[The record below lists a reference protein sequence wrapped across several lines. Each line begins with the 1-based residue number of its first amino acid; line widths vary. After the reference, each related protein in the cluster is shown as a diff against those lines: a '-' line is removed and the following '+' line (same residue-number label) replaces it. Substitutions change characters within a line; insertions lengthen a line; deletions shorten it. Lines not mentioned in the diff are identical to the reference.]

1 MKVKKTITSA
11 QKYVA
16 GASVLAMTLGLAA
29 PVHAQTANT
38 ADDVVVVTGSIVR
51 SRAKDFET
59 PSPIQT
65 IDKKAFEQTGAIQ
78 IQDVFKGI
86 TANSGSELFGDVST
100 RQGTS
105 QFSLRGLGVGSTLTL
120 INGRRAGLAP
130 VANSTGALFS
140 DVNQYPTNMIKN
152 VEVLTDGASATYGSE
167 AVAGVVNIF
176 TRDDFEGLELTA
188 EYRDSTINSTQ
199 LGAAMGL
206 QGDRGGIALFAN
218 YYTQDWATREDF
230 PNILEGS
237 RLEDGAAG
245 AWDSGTGSPGRF
257 TRAVLDP
264 AGAVTG
270 RSGNTLADPNCTAA
284 GGILTGAGSGA
295 ENCRYHFLNQRR
307 IIPAEDRIQL
317 YTTANYDVSDNFNA
331 FIEAGFSKNNVT
343 DGVGGNLI
351 RRFPNAGGWL
361 VPADHP
367 FNYFVS
373 DGADGITYAGPA
385 AFAADPTLQAVDL
398 IYRGRVLGSDA
409 DNENQSEIDTV
420 FTNTRLVG
428 GFDYQVTDDWNLYA
442 SYTYANSDYSRVAP
456 NEWVIFPT
464 SGGLSDFQAEI
475 ISGRWNPFGT
485 RITDPGLIGRDGV
498 SDAAN
503 SAEDLARFTTTRN
516 DIAHTRLT
524 VGEVILSGTPGLELG
539 GGDLAMAVGAQIREV
554 NLSDIPDSAY
564 QSGLNRLVDQLA
576 ALRDETQD
584 TVAVFGEVVAPIMD
598 NLELQGALRYED
610 YGDGVNTLDPKL
622 SAKFDVSDDLSLR
635 ASWGTS
641 FQAPSLRQ
649 TAATFGTASVT
660 DPRDNGNSIITTVQ
674 QGSPDLRPQSAEN
687 LNLGL
692 VYTNPD
698 VGLKFSGDFFIYD
711 YKDLI
716 LPGLDPQLI
725 FNRCEAGT
733 IDAATCSRIAIRG
746 QDGQVARAVSEIIN
760 GGSASVNG
768 LDLVASYTTEAFGGD
783 LKFDANSTIITK
795 FKSLSA
801 EGVETDIKGSRNFS
815 NGFGSV
821 PAFRL
826 NAGLTYVTGAHTL
839 TAFGRH
845 IGSYDDD
852 QSGDEVDSDTTFDLR
867 YDVELGDLINLPG
880 EGSRLSIGAVNVFD
894 TVPPRLTQ
902 RPNSD
907 FEVHDIRGRQ
917 LYVALKQKF

>member
-1 MKVKKTITSA
+1 MGAPTYA
-11 QKYVA
+11 Q
-16 GASVLAMTLGLAA
+16 T
-29 PVHAQTANT
+29 TANT
-38 ADDVVVVTGSIVR
+38 VDDVVVVTGSIIR

-59 PSPIQT
+59 PSPVQT
-65 IDKKAFEQTGAIQ
+65 IDEKTFDQTGALQ

-86 TANSGSELFGDVST
+86 SANSGSELFGDVST

-130 VANSTGALFS
+130 VANATGALFS
-140 DVNQYPTNMIKN
+140 DINQYPTNMIKN
-152 VEVLTDGASATYGSE
+152 VEVLTDGASSTYGSE

-176 TRDDFEGLELTA
+176 TRDDFEGFELTA
-188 EYRDSTINSTQ
+188 EARTSTIDSAQ
-199 LGAAMGL
+199 LGAAFGL
-206 QGDRGGIALFAN
+206 QGERGGIAVFAN
-218 YYTQDWATREDF
+218 YYTQNWATREDF

-245 AWDSGTGSPGRF
+245 AWDSATGSPGRF
-257 TRAVLDP
+257 NLAVDN
-264 AGAVTG
+264 GDGTFS
-270 RSGNTLADPNCTAA
+270 RTGNTLADPGCTEA
-284 GGILTGAGSGA
+284 GGILTGAGSGG

-317 YTTANYDVSDNFNA
+317 FTTANYDVSENFNV
-331 FIEAGFSKNNVT
+331 FLEAGYSKNDVT

-351 RRFPNAGGWL
+351 RLFPQNGGWL

-367 FNYFVS
+367 FNYFTS
-373 DGADGITYAGPA
+373 DGAGGITYAGPE

-428 GFDYQVTDDWNLYA
+428 GFDYQFSSDWNLYA
-442 SYTYANSDYSRVAP
+442 SYTYTNSDYSRVAP
-456 NEWVIFPT
+456 NEWVIYPT
-464 SGGLSDFQAEI
+464 NGFSDFQSEI
-475 ISGRWNPFGT
+475 ISGNWNPFAT

-498 SDAAN
+498 STAEN
-503 SAEDLARFTTTRN
+503 TAEDLARFTTTRN
-516 DIAHTRLT
+516 DIAHTRLI
-524 VGEVILSGTPGLELG
+524 VGEAIVSGTPGLELG
-539 GGDLAMAVGAQIREV
+539 GGDLALAVGAQFREI

-564 QSGLNRLVDQLA
+564 QSGLNRLGDVLA
-576 ALRDETQD
+576 PLRDETQD
-584 TVAVFGEVVAPIMD
+584 TVAFFGEVVAPVTD
-598 NLELQGALRYED
+598 RLEFQGAIRYED
-610 YGDGVNTLDPKL
+610 YGDGVDTLDPKI
-622 SAKFDVSDDLSLR
+622 SAKFDVTDNLALR
-635 ASWGTS
+635 GSWGTS
-641 FQAPSLRQ
+641 FQAPSIRQ
-649 TAATFGTASVT
+649 TAQTFGTASVT

-692 VYTNPD
+692 VYQSD
-698 VGLKFSGDFFIYD
+698 WGLKFSGDFFTYD
-711 YKDLI
+711 YEDLI

-725 FNRCEAGT
+725 FNRCEDGT

-760 GGSASVNG
+760 GGSAKVNG
-768 LDLVASYTTEAFGGD
+768 LDLVASYTMEGLGGNI
-783 LKFDANSTIITK
+783 KFDANSTIITK
-795 FKSLSA
+795 FDSIDA
-801 EGVETDIKGSRNFS
+801 DGVETDIKGSRNFS

-826 NAGLTYVTGAHTL
+826 NGGVTYVNGAHTL

-845 IGSYDDD
+845 IGSYNDD
-852 QSGDEVDSDTTFDLR
+852 QGGADVDSDTTFDVR
-867 YDVELGDLINLPG
+867 YDVELGDLIDLPG
-880 EGSRLSIGAVNVFD
+880 SGSRLSVGAVNVFD
-894 TVPPRLTQ
+894 TVPPRLAN

-917 LYVALKQKF
+917 IYVSLKQNF

>member
-1 MKVKKTITSA
+1 MKKLNRNRGLIMSATVSLLALNFGISGTS
-11 QKYVA
+11 
-16 GASVLAMTLGLAA
+16 
-29 PVHAQTANT
+29 HAQ
-38 ADDVVVVTGSIVR
+38 ADDAVVEDVIVVTGSIIR

-65 IDKKAFEQTGAIQ
+65 IDKDTFDQTGAIQ

-130 VANSTGALFS
+130 VANATGALFS

-152 VEVLTDGASATYGSE
+152 VEVLTDGASSTYGSE

-176 TRDDFEGLELTA
+176 TRDDFEGFELTA
-188 EYRDSTINSTQ
+188 EYRDSTIESQQ
-199 LGAAMGL
+199 LGAALGV
-206 QGDRGGIALFAN
+206 QGERGGVALFAN

-257 TRAVLDP
+257 NAAIPDGLGGFTR
-264 AGAVTG
+264 GG
-270 RSGNTLADPNCTAA
+270 RSIADPGCTEA
-284 GGILTGAGSGA
+284 GGILTGAGGE

-307 IIPAEDRIQL
+307 IIPAEERIQL
-317 YTTANYDVSDNFNA
+317 YTTANYDVSEDFNV
-331 FIEAGFSKNNVT
+331 FLEAGYSKNDVT

-351 RRFPNAGGWL
+351 RLFPNAGGWL

-367 FNYFVS
+367 FNYFIS
-373 DGADGITYAGPA
+373 DGVGGITYAGPE

-428 GFDYQVTDDWNLYA
+428 GFDYQLADNWNLYA

-464 SGGLSDFQAEI
+464 NGFSDFQSEI
-475 ISGRWNPFGT
+475 ISGNWNPFAT
-485 RITDPGLIGRDGV
+485 RITDPNLIGRDGV
-498 SDAAN
+498 STAAN
-503 SAEDLARFTTTRN
+503 SAEDLARFSTTRN

-524 VGEVILSGTPGLELG
+524 VGEAIFSGTPGFELG
-539 GGDLAMAVGAQIREV
+539 GGELAMAVGAQFRDV

-564 QSGLNRLVDQLA
+564 QSGLNRLGDVLA
-576 ALRDETQD
+576 PLRDQSQD
-584 TVAVFGEVVAPIMD
+584 TVAFFGEVVAPVLES
-598 NLELQGALRYED
+598 LELQGALRYED
-610 YGDGVNTLDPKL
+610 YGDGVNTLDPKI
-622 SAKFDVSDDLSLR
+622 SAKFDVSDALSLR
-635 ASWGTS
+635 GSWGTS
-641 FQAPSLRQ
+641 FQAPSIRQ
-649 TAATFGTASVT
+649 LAQTFGTASIT

-687 LNLGL
+687 LNLGV
-692 VYTNPD
+692 VYQPD
-698 VGLKFSGDFFIYD
+698 WGLKFSGDFFTYD
-711 YKDLI
+711 YEDLI

-725 FNRCEAGT
+725 FNRCFEGT
-733 IDAATCSRIAIRG
+733 IDATTCSRIAVRG

-760 GGSASVNG
+760 GGSAKVNG
-768 LDLVASYTTEAFGGD
+768 LDIVASYTTGLFGGD
-783 LKFDANSTIITK
+783 IKFDANSTIITK
-795 FKSLSA
+795 FDA
-801 EGVETDIKGSRNFS
+801 VDADGVETDIKGSRNFS

-826 NAGLTYVTGAHTL
+826 NGGVTFKKDAHTL
-839 TAFGRH
+839 TGYGRH
-845 IGSYDDD
+845 IGSYNDD
-852 QSGDEVDSDTTFDLR
+852 QSGDEVDSDTTFDVR
-867 YDVELGDLINLPG
+867 YDVELGELVNLPG
-880 EGSRLSIGAVNVFD
+880 QGTRLSFGAVNVFD
-894 TVPPRLTQ
+894 TVPPRLTS

-917 LYVALKQKF
+917 LYVAIKQTFE

>member
-1 MKVKKTITSA
+1 MGGSMA
-11 QKYVA
+11 
-16 GASVLAMTLGLAA
+16 VLALGISS
-29 PVHAQTANT
+29 PTHAQSSTNANGSE
-38 ADDVVVVTGSIVR
+38 DVVIATGSIIR

-65 IDKKAFEQTGAIQ
+65 IDKDTFDQTGAVQ

-140 DVNQYPTNMIKN
+140 DVNQYPVNMIKN
-152 VEVLTDGASATYGSE
+152 VEILTDGASATYGSE

-176 TRDDFEGLELTA
+176 TRDDFEGFELTS
-188 EYRDSTINSTQ
+188 EIRDSVITSKQ
-199 LGAAMGL
+199 VGAAFGV
-206 QGDRGGIALFAN
+206 QGERGSITAFAN

-245 AWDSGTGSPGRF
+245 AWDSATGSPGRF
-257 TRAVLDP
+257 NL
-264 AGAVTG
+264 AVTDPLTG
-270 RSGNTLADPNCTAA
+270 DLSRSGRTIADPNCTEA
-284 GGILTGAGSGA
+284 GGILTGAGGE

-317 YTTANYDVSDNFNA
+317 YTTANYDVADNFNV
-331 FIEAGFSKNNVT
+331 FIEAGFSRNKVT

-351 RRFPNAGGWL
+351 RNFPNAGGWL
-361 VPADHP
+361 VSADHP

-373 DGADGITYAGPA
+373 DGADGITYAGPE

-409 DNENQSEIDTV
+409 DNENQSEISTI

-428 GFDYQVTDDWNLYA
+428 GFDYQLTDDWNVYA

-456 NEWVIFPT
+456 NEWVVFPT
-464 SGGLSDFQAEI
+464 SGFSDFQSEI
-475 ISGRWNPFGT
+475 TAGTWNPFGT
-485 RITDPGLIGRDGV
+485 RVTDPTLIGRDGV
-498 SDAAN
+498 STAGN

-516 DIAHTRLT
+516 DVANTRLT
-524 VGEVILSGTPGLELG
+524 VGEVIISGTPGLELG
-539 GGDLAMAVGAQIREV
+539 GGELAMAVGAQIRDV

-564 QSGLNRLVDQLA
+564 QSGLNRLGDVLA
-576 ALRDETQD
+576 PLIDESQN
-584 TVAVFGEVVAPIMD
+584 TVALFGEVVAPVLE
-598 NLELQGALRYED
+598 NLELQAALRYED
-610 YGDGVNTLDPKL
+610 YGDGVDTLDPKV
-622 SAKFDVSDDLSLR
+622 SAKWDVTEDLALR
-635 ASWGTS
+635 GSWGTS
-641 FQAPSLRQ
+641 FQAPSIRQ
-649 TAATFGTASVT
+649 SAATFGTASVT

-674 QGSPDLRPQSAEN
+674 QGSPDLVPQSAEN

-692 VYTNPD
+692 VYQND
-698 VGLKFSGDFFIYD
+698 AGIKFSGDFFIYD
-711 YKDLI
+711 YEDLI

-725 FNRCEAGT
+725 FNRCFDGT
-733 IDAATCSRIAIRG
+733 IDAATCERIAVRG

-760 GGSASVNG
+760 GGSANVNG
-768 LDLVASYTTEAFGGD
+768 FDLVASYTTEALGGN
-783 LKFDANSTIITK
+783 LKFEANSTIITK
-795 FKSLSA
+795 FDSIDA
-801 EGVETDIKGSRNFS
+801 DGVETDIKGSRNFS
-815 NGFGSV
+815 NGFGAV

-826 NAGLTYVTGAHTL
+826 NGGVTYNNGAHTL
-839 TAFGRH
+839 TGFGRH

-852 QSGDEVDSDTTFDLR
+852 QSGDEVDSDTTFDVR
-867 YDVELGDLINLPG
+867 YDVELGDLITLPG
-880 EGSRLSIGAVNVFD
+880 EGSRLSVGAVNVFD
-894 TVPPRLTQ
+894 TVPPRLTS

-917 LYVALKQKF
+917 IYVAIKQKF

>member
-1 MKVKKTITSA
+1 MTGINKLSHRLGLSF
-11 QKYVA
+11 
-16 GASVLAMTLGLAA
+16 GASILALSIGIAS
-29 PVHAQTANT
+29 PSYAQTSDIGAE
-38 ADDVVVVTGSIVR
+38 DVIVVTGSVIR

-59 PSPIQT
+59 PSPVQT
-65 IDKKAFEQTGAIQ
+65 VDQKTFDQTGAIQ
-78 IQDVFKGI
+78 IQDVFKGV

-130 VANSTGALFS
+130 VANATGALFS

-152 VEVLTDGASATYGSE
+152 VEILTDGASATYGSE
-167 AVAGVVNIF
+167 AVAGVVNIY
-176 TRDDFEGLELTA
+176 TRDDFEGFELTA
-188 EYRDSTINSTQ
+188 EYRDSVIKSQQ
-199 LGAAMGL
+199 LGAAFGV
-206 QGDRGGIALFAN
+206 QGERGSITAFAN

-245 AWDSGTGSPGRF
+245 AWDSATGSPGRF
-257 TRAVLDP
+257 NLAVTD
-264 AGAVTG
+264 AVTG
-270 RSGNTLADPNCTAA
+270 DLSRSGRTLADPNCTEA
-284 GGILTGAGSGA
+284 GGILTGAGGE

-317 YTTANYDVSDNFNA
+317 YTTANYDVSDSFNV
-331 FIEAGFSKNNVT
+331 FLEAGYSKNDVT

-351 RRFPNAGGWL
+351 RNFPNAGGWL
-361 VPADHP
+361 VPSDHP

-373 DGADGITYAGPA
+373 DGAGGISYAGPD

-409 DNENQSEIDTV
+409 DNENQTEIDTV

-428 GFDYQVTDDWNLYA
+428 GFDYQLTEDWNLYA

-464 SGGLSDFQAEI
+464 AGFSDFQSEI
-475 ISGRWNPFGT
+475 TAGRWNPFGT
-485 RITDPGLIGRDGV
+485 RVTNPTLIGRDGV

-516 DIAHTRLT
+516 DVAHTRLT
-524 VGEVILSGTPGLELG
+524 VGEVIISGTPGLELSG
-539 GGDLAMAVGAQIREV
+539 GELAMAIGAQVRDV
-554 NLSDIPDSAY
+554 NLSDVPDSAY
-564 QSGLNRLVDQLA
+564 QSGLNRLGDVLA
-576 ALRDETQD
+576 PLRDESQD
-584 TVAVFGEVVAPIMD
+584 TVAVFGEVVAPLLD
-598 NLELQGALRYED
+598 NLEFQLALRYED
-610 YGDGVNTLDPKL
+610 YGDGVDTLDPKV
-622 SAKFDVSDDLSLR
+622 SAKWDITQDLALR
-635 ASWGTS
+635 GSWGTS
-641 FQAPSLRQ
+641 FQAPSIRQ
-649 TAATFGTASVT
+649 LAQTFGTASVT

-692 VYTNPD
+692 VYQND
-698 VGLKFSGDFFIYD
+698 AGLKFSGDFFTYD
-711 YKDLI
+711 YEDLI

-725 FNRCEAGT
+725 FNRCFEGS
-733 IDAATCSRIAIRG
+733 IDAATCDRIAVRG

-760 GGSASVNG
+760 GGSAKVNG
-768 LDLVASYTTEAFGGD
+768 LDFVASYTTEALGGD
-783 LKFDANSTIITK
+783 IRIDANSTIITR
-795 FKSLSA
+795 FDSIDPD
-801 EGVETDIKGSRNFS
+801 GVETDIKGSRNFS

-826 NAGLTYVTGAHTL
+826 NGGVTYINGAHTL

-867 YDVELGDLINLPG
+867 YDIQLSDLIELPG
-880 EGSRLSIGAVNVFD
+880 AGSRLSLGAVNVLD
-894 TVPPRLTQ
+894 TVPPRLTD

-917 LYVALKQKF
+917 VYVALKQTF

>member
-1 MKVKKTITSA
+1 
-11 QKYVA
+11 
-16 GASVLAMTLGLAA
+16 MTATNKLSRRLGLSFGVSIAALTTGVAA
-29 PVHAQTANT
+29 PSYAQSSDIGAE
-38 ADDVVVVTGSIVR
+38 DVIVVTGSVIR

-59 PSPIQT
+59 PSPVQT
-65 IDKKAFEQTGAIQ
+65 VDQKTFEQTGAIQ

-130 VANSTGALFS
+130 VANATGALFS

-152 VEVLTDGASATYGSE
+152 VEILTDGASATYGSE
-167 AVAGVVNIF
+167 AVAGVVNIY
-176 TRDDFEGLELTA
+176 TRDDFEGFELTA
-188 EYRDSTINSTQ
+188 EYRDSVIKSKQ
-199 LGAAMGL
+199 LGAAFGV
-206 QGDRGGIALFAN
+206 QGDRGSITAFAN

-257 TRAVLDP
+257 NL
-264 AGAVTG
+264 AVTDPVTGALSRGG
-270 RSGNTLADPNCTAA
+270 RSIADPNCTAA
-284 GGILTGAGSGA
+284 GGILTGAGGQ

-317 YTTANYDVSDNFNA
+317 YTTANYDVSDNFNV
-331 FIEAGFSKNNVT
+331 FLEAGYSKNDVT

-351 RRFPNAGGWL
+351 RNFPNAGGWL
-361 VPADHP
+361 VPGDHP
-367 FNYFVS
+367 FNYFVG
-373 DGADGITYAGPA
+373 DGAGGITYAGPE
-385 AFAADPTLQAVDL
+385 AFAADPTLQGVDL

-428 GFDYQVTDDWNLYA
+428 GFDFQLNDNWNLYS

-464 SGGLSDFQAEI
+464 SGFSDFQSEI
-475 ISGRWNPFGT
+475 TSGRWNPFGT
-485 RITDPGLIGRDGV
+485 RVTDPGLIGRDGV
-498 SDAAN
+498 STAGN
-503 SAEDLARFTTTRN
+503 SAEDLARFSTTRN

-524 VGEVILSGTPGLELG
+524 VGEVIISGTPGLELG
-539 GGDLAMAVGAQIREV
+539 GGDVAMAIGAQIRDV
-554 NLSDIPDSAY
+554 NLSDVPDSAY
-564 QSGLNRLVDQLA
+564 QSGLNRLGDVLA
-576 ALRDETQD
+576 PLRDESQD
-584 TVAVFGEVVAPIMD
+584 TVAFFGEVVAPIFE
-598 NLELQGALRYED
+598 NLEMQVALRYED
-610 YGDGVNTLDPKL
+610 YGDGVDTLDPKV
-622 SAKFDVSDDLSLR
+622 SAKWDITQDLALR
-635 ASWGTS
+635 GSWGTS
-641 FQAPSLRQ
+641 FQAPSIRQ
-649 TAATFGTASVT
+649 LAQTFGTASVT

-692 VYTNPD
+692 VYQND
-698 VGLKFSGDFFIYD
+698 AGIKFSGDFFIYD
-711 YKDLI
+711 YEDLI

-725 FNRCEAGT
+725 FNRCFAGT
-733 IDAATCSRIAIRG
+733 IDAATCSRIAVRG

-760 GGSASVNG
+760 GGSAKVNG
-768 LDLVASYTTEAFGGD
+768 LDLVASYTTEMFGGNI
-783 LKFDANSTIITK
+783 KFEGNSTIITK
-795 FKSLSA
+795 FDSIDTD
-801 EGVETDIKGSRNFS
+801 GVETNIKGSRNFS
-815 NGFGSV
+815 NGFGAV

-826 NAGLTYVTGAHTL
+826 NGGATFNSGAHTI
-839 TAFGRH
+839 TGYGRH

-852 QSGDEVDSDTTFDLR
+852 QSGDEVGSDTTFDVR
-867 YDVELGDLINLPG
+867 YDLELGDLIDLPG
-880 EGSRLSIGAVNVFD
+880 EGSRLSFGAVNVFD
-894 TVPPRLTQ
+894 TVPPRLTN

-917 LYVALKQKF
+917 IYVALKQTF